1 MSVMYDVCL
10 DGLTACEKPNTAL
23 MNLVMEAQLYVLQ
36 LLHPQFIS
44 QRPTWRF
51 PLFATL
57 SLPHV
62 LMPFKWPIVW
72 LVCVCVCVYT
82 QGVSTN
88 KLGVVVV
95 VEGSGEVDGWAG
107 PLGPEGTLDPRHRHH
122 WPFSSS
128 PASPLPLG
136 LPTST
141 ATSSFL
147 LRAATMSGRVLLQSA
162 VILWLVHVAHT
173 GGEWKAELEAPP
185 MENNV
190 INSVV
195 WIVWWVWWRPVLF
208 KMQDVTWLRKQRMQ
222 PF

>member
-1 MSVMYDVCL
+1 M
-10 DGLTACEKPNTAL
+10 
-23 MNLVMEAQLYVLQ
+23 
-36 LLHPQFIS
+36 
-44 QRPTWRF
+44 
-51 PLFATL
+51 
-57 SLPHV
+57 
-62 LMPFKWPIVW
+62 
-72 LVCVCVCVYT
+72 
-82 QGVSTN
+82 
-88 KLGVVVV
+88 
-95 VEGSGEVDGWAG
+95 EGSGAVDGWAG

-128 PASPLPLG
+128 PASPLRLG

-185 MENNV
+185 MENTV
-190 INSVV
+190 ISSVV
-195 WIVWWVWWRPVLF
+195 WIVWWVWRRPVLF

-222 PF
+222 PFSLDNSCGAQKNVCCLYLLQFFQLILRNIEIFDIKS